1 MNLLSLSYGEL
12 AQQLGISGDRA
23 RKREARPGWSRLRGG
38 NGIPP
43 ADAVPP
49 KRDQARPAAKSM
61 TVLPPNK
68 PAAEQAS
75 RVDTRLATLNGQ
87 VAALQDEL
95 GRAERLA
102 LAEQYNVVQERKK
115 AAELRAEVQR
125 LNARVREL
133 QQAEEDRMQQPWWQ
147 RIMTPRPR

>member
-49 KRDQARPAAKSM
+49 KKDQARPAAKSM

-68 PAAEQAS
+68 PAAEQVN
-75 RVDTRLATLNGQ
+75 RVDTRL
-87 VAALQDEL
+87 ALQDEL